1 MKKRTHRIL
10 SWLLTIA
17 MMLGLLPAMSLPAA
31 AVTIISEIVITGLDA
46 PVAGATPDETFT
58 IETAGVSLYDE
69 NWDWKLATGGYFTGN
84 FAANTQ
90 YAAYF
95 DVLAGGDYA
104 FTSDVTATVS
114 GYPATVEKKTDYDD
128 NPYWRVTCEFPATEG
143 EGINVSRDGA
153 SDSGDGWTW
162 DQANSKLTMTN
173 YAGGP
178 IYIGGATAGAVEIE
192 LVGTNSATVSRATG
206 EGYCAGV
213 EVVNASTVTVTGK
226 GTLKVDVTAADSAI
240 SKAYGIY
247 LKKDGVT
254 AFGGITFSGGKVT
267 AALHVSGSDT
277 AGYGIFSDG
286 SNGSVAVDEGAEL
299 WLSPGSSVATNTMC
313 GIYTSGSV
321 YMDGTATIQFSTGS
335 GNAESPWTSISVGG
349 RKTITIGANAAVTVT
364 MPSGCSTGM
373 ESALLEANGG
383 AAVGTWTNTSGI
395 YRYFENDSCLVTL
408 SSPFPESGETVY
420 EDYKYEA
427 ITPLTFEDSAAYD
440 IPAGTAGTGYTADT
454 AFTAGGGSGD
464 YVFTIDPAVD
474 GLSIDSGNHLAYTR
488 PATAQEATTATVKVT
503 DKGGYSKTITID
515 IGAVTEAAVSEGI
528 TITSY
533 TGNKSL
539 SNGWSYVK
547 DTNTLTLNGYQGGGI
562 SASGMSTLTL
572 VLEGTNV
579 INGDVGAFA
588 TGIDC
593 LCNLTIKGSGS
604 LTINSIQTEMSKHAR
619 AVSAYTITQDG
630 GNVTVNV
637 ESVYWHHALRAQT
650 GIYLNGGKLTVNATD
665 KNPSA
670 AGGSQLVYTDTGEI
684 LVEEDAELTVNVTNQ
699 SSACADIAVY
709 NAASAT
715 TDPTNNGD
723 ITIRGKVTIT
733 RTKDSHSTGGAV
745 NGIITAST
753 QKNTD
758 GVITISDGADVTIT
772 DTEYAIVSNAPEAES
787 QSDIVITGG
796 TVNIT
801 SGISGSVGLRSK
813 CNGISIT
820 GGTVNVSTDSVA
832 LDLDSGYNEN
842 GIIRIGGSAVVN
854 LTSGNS
860 YAVKTCDT
868 ASSAR
873 VHQMDFSDGGSF
885 TAKSNESS
893 YQSYPVQ
900 AYFQLG
906 TNTYLSEGIASRYN
920 DAGTGRM
927 FSSGTLKRVK
937 VSYKQANAH
946 PDCGAVKVN
955 GYLFDVSTLYYK
967 NGASST
973 YDGADGNWNAH
984 YDPTTGVLELK
995 NYAGGPIE
1003 IGGANPTVVVLK
1015 LTGANTI
1022 TANQP
1027 NIATGNYCA
1036 GVKIANADTVTVTG
1050 DGSLTVNVNA
1060 GEGIQLAYG
1069 IYLYSTS
1076 NAQSDLTIQSG
1087 TVDLNVDYTGST
1099 SSTTHAVGIYTGETG
1114 NKSGKVTVGADAA
1127 VHAAVTSGQSG
1138 SFAKGIWAKGD
1149 VALNGETSLRLTYP
1163 GTGAPSENWTS
1174 VTTNGSVTIGDGA
1187 SVRVDMPT
1195 GRSYGLSNAKLA
1207 AAEGNTVSSEGW
1219 NYDISGYG
1227 AVENGNFRMVAT
1239 DKGNG
1244 LYADFDYMSKS
1255 GATAVEGITVTAADT
1270 ALPAN
1275 GTTTVTA
1282 AVTPEDATY
1291 PGVLWSSGN
1300 PNVTVDTYGNVT
1312 AGLEVQ
1318 TNPGKAVLTATSKYD
1333 TSVTGSTAVTVGTLD
1348 SSKIYEV
1355 FAQVPAPVV
1364 GETPATAEEVDVG
1377 EGFSVHSVTWYYW
1390 NESDSAWNTFTGTFE
1405 EGKLYRVNVDIKEL
1419 SDTKDYADFTRMAA
1433 YINGK
1438 AVPISGGNSDT
1449 GVAYVYCTFGKAAA
1463 AGSGGAIPDANFVTI
1478 DGGKPFAAPNQLYF
1492 KNGGA
1497 ATTTDS
1503 SGYNARYDPST
1514 GVLELKNYVGG
1525 PIVIGG
1531 SVEAD
1536 ITIKLV
1542 GDNVITSS
1550 GQFGIVNHHGG
1561 DITITADSN
1570 ATLTINVTNDAME
1583 AIGIACDRT
1592 ESYPGCSRAI
1602 TIGGKAQV
1610 TVNATSTDAGDIR
1623 TAAGLR
1629 TPGTVTIQD
1638 NASFK
1643 AVCKS
1648 ATPSIGVQAGVGI
1661 LAYRG
1666 VTIDTTGTVEIDV
1679 SDCTSIGT
1687 FAIYGFAANA
1697 LTKVGSM
1704 TLKWKQDGVNGG
1716 MLYPAGSFDSA
1727 AATHAVNVD
1736 TPNRVATYRYGKPY
1750 TVTVNNGSC
1759 DAVGRQFLAGDTVT
1773 VTAGTIEGLEFTK
1786 WTSEQVASFS
1796 PSNTSST
1803 ATFTMPAQDVTVTAD
1818 FGAFAVPPVFTLT
1831 NEGRGNIAFT
1841 MVNAPSNRPK
1851 LVQAGS
1857 EEVYN
1862 NYYFDYDT
1870 NYSCSI
1876 DVMESNVPAGEY
1888 QIAVQYSDIWLYS
1901 DVFTVSYAGTPQATV
1916 SNQTVSGTRNQMLL
1930 NPVYVN
1936 ISLVFDT
1943 FQSVAVND
1951 DVGSWFTNLP
1961 AGLTAVIYNL
1971 GSDGKTVTVRIN
1983 GTPTQV
1989 KNEAMAITIPGEK
2002 LTSGAAL
2009 AVTPNDNAKFEIAES
2024 EYALTNFE
2032 LSAAVNGLEA
2042 LASYGSIT
2050 AAPEEAH
2057 SGKYDIVV
2065 LNVTPEAEL
2074 GTADVADPGEQLKL
2088 TVGVAAKA
2096 PYLLEDADLDSL
2108 TIQVGGHTAK
2118 PKTIY
2123 YGGGYAHE
2131 SVEKNGVWYWVFVV
2145 PDAFTVPAYTFSEID
2160 FALDS
2165 VEEGGHPDMT
2175 ADVTGSGTLPFSK
2188 MNTSIEWTDLGTN
2201 GSGNTAMTASSTFQ
2215 NGHYYECR
2223 VRFTTSD
2230 PTNYKFPEAGNMTIT
2245 ANGKTIP
2252 ETMSSPYESPLVSCF
2267 AYGIDY
2273 ETSSACYTVY
2283 LRFNIGNGSTVSGT
2297 VKSYGSAS
2305 EAVTVTLT
2313 KQGVTTPAF
2322 TDTLTGNSVD
2332 YSFETVP
2339 AGTYTLKVEK
2349 KGHAPWTEEITV
2361 DGSAVTKD
2369 VTVYLWGDVNR
2380 DGKVNGTDALWVRQ
2394 SSAGG
2399 RTLDA
2404 YQKVLADLNR
2414 DGKVNGTDALWIRQI
2429 SAGSRVLNY

>member
-31 AVTIISEIVITGLDA
+31 AVTTISEIVITGLDA

-69 NWDWKLATGGYFTGN
+69 NWGWKLATGGYFTGN

-349 RKTITIGANAAVTVT
+349 QKTITIGANAAVTVT

-515 IGAVTEAAVSEGI
+515 IGAVTEAAVSEDI

-787 QSDIVITGG
+787 QSDIKITGG

-801 SGISGSVGLRSK
+801 SGIFGSVGLRSK

-820 GGTVNVSTDSVA
+820 GGTVNVHTDSSA
-832 LDLDSGYNEN
+832 LDMDYADNKN

-854 LTSGNS
+854 LTSDNS

-873 VHQMDFSDGGSF
+873 VHRMDFSDGGSF
-885 TAKSNESS
+885 TAKSNEPS

-906 TNTYLSEGIASRYN
+906 TNTYLSEGIASGYN
-920 DAGTGRM
+920 EAGTGRK
-927 FSSGTLKRVK
+927 FSSGTLNRVK

-946 PDCGAVKVN
+946 PDLGAVKIN
-955 GYLFDVSTLYYK
+955 GCYFHVSTLYYK
-967 NGASST
+967 NDASGT
-973 YDGADGNWNAH
+973 YDGADEDWNAH
-984 YDPTTGVLELK
+984 YNPNTGVLELK

-1003 IGGANPTVVVLK
+1003 IGGANPTVVELK

-1027 NIATGNYCA
+1027 NITGGNYCA

-1050 DGSLTVNVNA
+1050 TGSLTVNVNA
-1060 GEGIQLAYG
+1060 GGDIWFAHG
-1069 IYLYSTS
+1069 IYLDSTS
-1076 NAQSDLTIQSG
+1076 NALSDLTIQSG
-1087 TVDLNVDYTGST
+1087 TVDLNIQYT
-1099 SSTTHAVGIYTGETG
+1099 SSSTAPYAVGIYTGETG

-1149 VALNGETSLRLTYP
+1149 VALNGETSLRLTCS
-1163 GTGAPSENWTS
+1163 GTGSPNNNWTS
-1174 VTTNGSVTIGDGA
+1174 VTTNGSVTIGVGA
-1187 SVRVDMPT
+1187 SVSVDMPN
-1195 GRSYGLSNAKLA
+1195 GRGYGLSNALLA
-1207 AAEGNTVSSEGW
+1207 ADGGTTVSSEGW
-1219 NYDISGYG
+1219 NYDSSGYG
-1227 AVENGNFRMVAT
+1227 AVENGNFRMVVT
-1239 DKGNG
+1239 DRSGS

-1270 ALPAN
+1270 ALSAN

-1282 AVTPEDATY
+1282 AVTPKDATY
-1291 PGVLWSSGN
+1291 PGVLWSSSH
-1300 PNVTVDTYGNVT
+1300 PNVTVDTYGKVT

-1333 TSVTGSTAVTVGTLD
+1333 TSVTGSTAITVGTLD

-1364 GETPATAEEVDVG
+1364 DVTPATAEEVTVDA
-1377 EGFSVHSVTWYYW
+1377 GFSVHNVTWYYW
-1390 NESDSAWNTFTGTFE
+1390 NESDSAWNTFTGAFE
-1405 EGKLYRVNVDIKEL
+1405 AGKLYRVNVDIREL

-1438 AVPISGGNSDT
+1438 AVPISGGNSST

-1463 AGSGGAIPDANFVTI
+1463 ASSGGGIPDANFVTV
-1478 DGGKPFAAPNQLYF
+1478 DGGKPFADLGKLCF
-1492 KNGGA
+1492 KNGEADTG
-1497 ATTTDS
+1497 TS
-1503 SGYNARYDPST
+1503 SSDYNAKYDPST
-1514 GVLELKNYVGG
+1514 GVLELRNYNGG
-1525 PIVIGG
+1525 PIEIGG
-1531 SVEAD
+1531 NVEAD

-1542 GDNVITSS
+1542 GANVITSS

-1561 DITITADSN
+1561 DITITADSD
-1570 ATLTINVTNDAME
+1570 ATLTINVTNTAQE

-1602 TIGGKAQV
+1602 TIGGKARV
-1610 TVNATSTDAGDIR
+1610 TVNATSTDTRDIM

-1629 TPGTVTIQD
+1629 TPGTVTIRD
-1638 NASFK
+1638 GASFQ

-1661 LAYRG
+1661 LAYKG

-1679 SDCTSIGT
+1679 SQCTSIGT
-1687 FAIYGFAANA
+1687 FAIYGSAANA

-1704 TLKWKQDGVNGG
+1704 TLKWKQSGVDGG

-1736 TPNRVATYRYGKPY
+1736 TANRVATYRFGTPY

-1759 DAVGRQFLAGDTVT
+1759 DAVGRRYLEGDTVT

-1831 NEGRGNIAFT
+1831 GEGTGNIAFT
-1841 MVNAPSNRPK
+1841 MVKAPSNSPK

-1857 EEVYN
+1857 EEVYKN
-1862 NYYFDYDT
+1862 FYFSYDI
-1870 NYSCSI
+1870 NYSCSLNFE
-1876 DVMESNVPAGEY
+1876 ESDIPGGEY
-1888 QIAVQYSDIWLYS
+1888 QIAVPYDGTWLYS

-1916 SNQTVSGTRNQMLL
+1916 KNTTVSGTRGEALM
-1930 NPVYVN
+1930 NPVEVV
-1936 ISLVFDT
+1936 ISLKFDT
-1943 FQSVAVND
+1943 FQNVAVND

-1961 AGLTAVIYNL
+1961 AGLAA
-1971 GSDGKTVTVRIN
+1971 GIN
-1983 GTPTQV
+1983 YVSWDMKFVSITISGTPTKV
-1989 KNEAMAITIPGEK
+1989 KDEAMAITIPAGK
-2002 LTSGAAL
+2002 LTISETDL
-2009 AVTPNDNAKFEIAES
+2009 TVTANPEAKFEIAES
-2024 EYALTNFE
+2024 PNVLTKFE
-2032 LSAAVNGLEA
+2032 LSAALNGLKA
-2042 LASYGSIT
+2042 LASCGSIT

-2057 SGKYDIVV
+2057 SDKYDIIV
-2065 LNVTPEAEL
+2065 LSVTPEAEL

-2088 TVGVAAKA
+2088 TVGVAAKE

-2108 TIQVGGHTAK
+2108 IIRVGGHKAE
-2118 PKTIY
+2118 PKTIHY
-2123 YGGGYAHE
+2123 EDGYAHE
-2131 SVEKNGVWYWVFVV
+2131 SVKKNGVWYWKFVV
-2145 PDAFTVPAYTFSEID
+2145 PEAFTVPAYTFSNITFTID
-2160 FALDS
+2160 PA
-2165 VEEGGHPDMT
+2165 E
-2175 ADVTGSGTLPFSK
+2175 TGTSPSSTVAVQNGTEAPGSK
-2188 MNTSIEWTDLGTN
+2188 LNTSVEWTDLGT
-2201 GSGNTAMTASSTFQ
+2201 SGTDSTAMSASNTFQ

-2223 VRFTTSD
+2223 VKFTSTD
-2230 PTNYKFPEAGNMTIT
+2230 TTNYKFPGANVGMTIT

-2252 ETMSSPYESPLVSCF
+2252 ETMSNPYESPLVSCF
-2267 AYGIDY
+2267 AYGIDG
-2273 ETSSACYTVY
+2273 ETGSACYTVY

-2297 VKSYGSAS
+2297 VTSYGDSANT
-2305 EAVTVTLT
+2305 VTVKLM
-2313 KQGVTTPAF
+2313 QGATIV
-2322 TDTLTGNSVD
+2322 DTWSGTGNSVD
-2332 YSFETVP
+2332 YSFATVP
-2339 AGTYTLKVEK
+2339 AGDYTLEVSKTGHATYTED
-2349 KGHAPWTEEITV
+2349 ISV
-2361 DGSAVTKD
+2361 DSVAVTCNLTIYLLGDVDLSGNVDVNDVNIMRQYLVGNLESLSDRQLAIFD
-2369 VTVYLWGDVNR
+2369 VTQDDATDIADPNQILQYLVGNR
-2380 DGKVNGTDALWVRQ
+2380 A
-2394 SSAGG
+2394 SI
-2399 RTLDA
+2399 
-2404 YQKVLADLNR
+2404 Y
-2414 DGKVNGTDALWIRQI
+2414 
-2429 SAGSRVLNY
+2429 

>member
-1 MKKRTHRIL
+1 MKKRTHKIL

-17 MMLGLLPAMSLPAA
+17 MVLGLLPAMSLPAA
-31 AVTIISEIVITGLDA
+31 AAE
-46 PVAGATPDETFT
+46 ETFVT
-58 IETAGVSLYDE
+58 HVDLQMEAPKDGMTA
-69 NWDWKLATGGYFTGN
+69 A
-84 FAANTQ
+84 Q
-90 YAAYF
+90 YAATVGIDNQHPRSYGVLQVSEVNCYRIDDYSFLQVGKDLSSFVEGGVYQCLVKVTLSDTGYSFAHF
-95 DVLAGGDYA
+95 DSDMTVLVNGQTLDNY
-104 FTSDVTATVS
+104 
-114 GYPATVEKKTDYDD
+114 DYDRENGYAADYD
-128 NPYWRVTCEFPATEG
+128 NREDY
-143 EGINVSRDGA
+143 
-153 SDSGDGWTW
+153 
-162 DQANSKLTMTN
+162 L
-173 YAGGP
+173 
-178 IYIGGATAGAVEIE
+178 IYSVYFTA
-192 LVGTNSATVSRATG
+192 
-206 EGYCAGV
+206 
-213 EVVNASTVTVTGK
+213 
-226 GTLKVDVTAADSAI
+226 TAAD
-240 SKAYGIY
+240 
-247 LKKDGVT
+247 
-254 AFGGITFSGGKVT
+254 
-267 AALHVSGSDT
+267 
-277 AGYGIFSDG
+277 
-286 SNGSVAVDEGAEL
+286 
-299 WLSPGSSVATNTMC
+299 P
-313 GIYTSGSV
+313 
-321 YMDGTATIQFSTGS
+321 
-335 GNAESPWTSISVGG
+335 VG
-349 RKTITIGANAAVTVT
+349 
-364 MPSGCSTGM
+364 
-373 ESALLEANGG
+373 
-383 AAVGTWTNTSGI
+383 
-395 YRYFENDSCLVTL
+395 
-408 SSPFPESGETVY
+408 
-420 EDYKYEA
+420 
-427 ITPLTFEDSAAYD
+427 
-440 IPAGTAGTGYTADT
+440 
-454 AFTAGGGSGD
+454 
-464 YVFTIDPAVD
+464 
-474 GLSIDSGNHLAYTR
+474 
-488 PATAQEATTATVKVT
+488 
-503 DKGGYSKTITID
+503 
-515 IGAVTEAAVSEGI
+515 EGI

-533 TGNKSL
+533 TGDKSL

-547 DTNTLTLNGYQGGGI
+547 SSNTLTLNGYQGGGI
-562 SASGMSTLTL
+562 AVSGIPALNLVLTNNTYNAITVNGTIDVYGIGSGTSTNVPLNISGGGTL
-572 VLEGTNV
+572 VM
-579 INGDVGAFA
+579 
-588 TGIDC
+588 
-593 LCNLTIKGSGS
+593 NLTNTTASRPIYGIRGNK
-604 LTINSIQTEMSKHAR
+604 
-619 AVSAYTITQDG
+619 ITQ
-630 GNVTVNV
+630 T
-637 ESVYWHHALRAQT
+637 
-650 GIYLNGGKLTVNATD
+650 GGKVFINAD
-665 KNPSA
+665 SA
-670 AGGSQLVYTDTGEI
+670 AGAVYGVYGQSGVSITGGTLTVDATVQSATECYGIYAVTDEIRVGSG
-684 LVEEDAELTVNVTNQ
+684 AEVNVTIRNVGGGNYVWG
-699 SSACADIAVY
+699 IY
-709 NAASAT
+709 NEARDVAGSLA
-715 TDPTNNGD
+715 NNGS
-723 ITIRGKVTIT
+723 ITLNGKVSVT
-733 RTKDSHSTGGAV
+733 RAANSAGAV
-745 NGIITAST
+745 HGIMNA
-753 QKNTD
+753 NTTYNTS
-758 GVITISDGADVTIT
+758 GVISVGSGANVTLT
-772 DTEYAIVSNAPEAES
+772 DTNYGIASYTRYQAGLAGVS
-787 QSDIVITGG
+787 ITGG

-801 SGISGSVGLRSK
+801 STYSDSYGIYSGY
-813 CNGISIT
+813 NGVSIT
-820 GGTVNVSTDSVA
+820 GGTVTVNTDAVA
-832 LDLDSGYNEN
+832 LNLGSGNNEN

-854 LTSGNS
+854 LTSDNS
-860 YAVKTCDT
+860 YAVYTRDN
-868 ASSAR
+868 ASSTR
-873 VHQMDFSDGGSF
+873 VHTLDFTSSTGSF
-885 TAKSNESS
+885 TAKSNQSS
-893 YQSYPVQ
+893 YQSIPVR

-906 TNTYLSEGIASRYN
+906 TNTYLSEGIASGYN
-920 DAGTGRM
+920 EAGTGRM
-927 FSSGTLKRVK
+927 FSSGTLNRVK

-955 GYLFDVSTLYYK
+955 GCYFGVSTLYYK

-973 YDGADGNWNAH
+973 YDGADGVWNAH

-1003 IGGANPTVVVLK
+1003 IGGANPTVVELK

-1060 GEGIQLAYG
+1060 GGDIWFAHG
-1069 IYLYSTS
+1069 IYLNSTS
-1076 NAQSDLTIQSG
+1076 NALSDLTIQSG
-1087 TVDLNVDYTGST
+1087 TVDLNIQYTGSYT
-1099 SSTTHAVGIYTGETG
+1099 APYAVGIYTGESA
-1114 NKSGKVTVGADAA
+1114 NRSGKVTVGADAA
-1127 VHAAVTSGQSG
+1127 VHAAVTSGQYG
-1138 SFAKGIWAKGD
+1138 SSAKGIWAKGD
-1149 VALNGETSLRLTYP
+1149 VALNGETSLHLTCSGAGTP
-1163 GTGAPSENWTS
+1163 GNYWTS
-1174 VTTNGSVTIGDGA
+1174 VTTNGSITIGDGA

-1195 GRSYGLSNAKLA
+1195 GRSYGLSSALLA
-1207 AAEGNTVSSEGW
+1207 AADGNTVEGVRWIHNDAYKTSE
-1219 NYDISGYG
+1219 N
-1227 AVENGNFRMVAT
+1227 ETFRMVAT
-1239 DKGNG
+1239 DRGNG

-1255 GATAVEGITVTAADT
+1255 GATAVEGITVTAAET
-1270 ALPAN
+1270 ALSAN

-1300 PNVTVDTYGNVT
+1300 PDVTVDTYGKVT

-1318 TNPGKAVLTATSKYD
+1318 PNPGKAVLTATSKYD
-1333 TSVTGSTAVTVGTLD
+1333 TSVTGSTAITVGTPD

-1364 GETPATAEEVDVG
+1364 DEIPATAEEVDVG
-1377 EGFSVHSVTWYYW
+1377 EGFSVRDVIWRCRADETSEWG
-1390 NESDSAWNTFTGTFE
+1390 SLSGDTFK
-1405 EGKLYRVNVDIKEL
+1405 EGMLYQVEVDIQEL
-1419 SDTKDYADFTRMAA
+1419 SDTKDYADANRMAA

-1438 AVPISGGNSDT
+1438 AVPVTSIYGSTDYKIAS
-1449 GVAYVYCTFGKAAA
+1449 VYCTFGKAAA
-1463 AGSGGAIPDANFVTI
+1463 DSSGGVKPDANFVTI
-1478 DGGKPFAAPNQLYF
+1478 DGGKPFAAPNQLCF

-1503 SGYNARYDPST
+1503 SSYNAKYDPST
-1514 GVLELKNYVGG
+1514 GVLELRNYNGG
-1525 PIVIGG
+1525 PIEIGG

-1570 ATLTINVTNDAME
+1570 ATLTINVTNAAQE

-1687 FAIYGFAANA
+1687 FAIYGSAANA

-1736 TPNRVATYRYGKPY
+1736 TPNRVATYRYGTPY

-1759 DAVGRQFLAGDTVT
+1759 DAVGRQYLAGDTVT
-1773 VTAGTIEGLEFTK
+1773 VKARTIEGLAFTK
-1786 WTSEQVASFS
+1786 WTSKDVTIANATS
-1796 PSNTSST
+1796 PT

-2273 ETSSACYTVY
+2273 ETNSACYTVY

-2297 VKSYGSAS
+2297 VTSYGSAS
-2305 EAVTVTLT
+2305 EAVTVTLLQGTSEVAT
-2313 KQGVTTPAF
+2313 K
-2322 TDTLTGNSVD
+2322 TLTGASGTVP
-2332 YSFETVP
+2332 YSQSYAFLTVP
-2339 AGTYTLKVEK
+2339 AGEYTLKVEK
-2349 KGHAPWTEEITV
+2349 TGHAPFSKVISVGGNHVTEN
-2361 DGSAVTKD
+2361 VTI
-2369 VTVYLWGDVNR
+2369 YLIGDVNR
-2380 DGKVNGTDALWVRQ
+2380 DGKIDADDVTALLRHVSGIEMLSSSAVALGDVNGDSNIDADDVTKLLRYV
-2394 SSAGG
+2394 SGIIPN
-2399 RTLDA
+2399 
-2404 YQKVLADLNR
+2404 LN
-2414 DGKVNGTDALWIRQI
+2414 
-2429 SAGSRVLNY
+2429 

>member
-1 MKKRTHRIL
+1 MKKRTHKIL
-10 SWLLTIA
+10 SWVLTIA
-17 MMLGLLPAMSLPAA
+17 MVLGMLPAMSLPAEA
-31 AVTIISEIVITGLDA
+31 ADPISEINITVTE
-46 PVAGATPDETFT
+46 PVAGEAPDENCT
-58 IETAGVSLYDE
+58 ITDGVYVDRV
-69 NWDWKLATGGYFTGN
+69 DWMNASRGGYAGST
-84 FAANTQ
+84 FAANTKYQ
-90 YAAYF
+90 VVF
-95 DVLAGGDYA
+95 TLLGT
-104 FTSDVTATVS
+104 FTSDVSATVN
-114 GYPATVEKKTDYDD
+114 GNPADEIYSEYDD
-128 NPYWRVTCEFPATEG
+128 IEGGVYWYVTYTFDATEG
-143 EGINVSRDGA
+143 EGINVSRSSIIETA
-153 SDSGDGWTW
+153 SGDGWTW
-162 DQANSKLTMTN
+162 NTSSGKLTLDG

-178 IYIGGATAGAVEIE
+178 IYIGGFTAGDVEIE
-192 LVGTNSATVSRATG
+192 LLNTNSATVSQATG
-206 EGYCAGV
+206 DSYCAGI
-213 EVVNASTVTVTGK
+213 EVMNANTVTFTGS
-226 GTLKVDVTAADSAI
+226 GTLSVNVTTEDSNI
-240 SKAYGIY
+240 VSAYGIY
-247 LKKDGVT
+247 LNNSYGTGDVMFRNGTTVRVTSTKQTTGV
-254 AFGGITFSGGKVT
+254 GMTF
-267 AALHVSGSDT
+267 
-277 AGYGIFSDG
+277 
-286 SNGSVAVDEGAEL
+286 
-299 WLSPGSSVATNTMC
+299 
-313 GIYTSGSV
+313 GIYTDGSSGDVTVEEGATLRVYPTSNDSRRQTTGIYSVCSGDVTMNGTVQINQIYSGSN
-321 YMDGTATIQFSTGS
+321 TPSTS
-335 GNAESPWTSISVGG
+335 WSSVFAN
-349 RKTITIGANAAVTVT
+349 TITIGANADVDVM
-364 MPSGCSTGM
+364 MPFARTHGLDY
-373 ESALLEANGG
+373 ALLAANGNT
-383 AAVGTWTNTSGI
+383 AVKDCSWTKVTTTGKS
-395 YRYFENDSCLVTL
+395 FQNDSCLLIL
-408 SSPFPESGETVY
+408 SAEEGADIY
-420 EDYKYEA
+420 YRLQYKKVD
-427 ITPLTFEDSAAYD
+427 PMTFTHLDAYD
-440 IPAGTAGTGYTADT
+440 VPEGTAGTAWTAET
-454 AFTAGGGSGD
+454 ALSASVGGGSGK
-464 YVFTIDPAVD
+464 FTYEIVSGPED
-474 GLSIDSGNHLAYTR
+474 LSINSANKLVYAR
-488 PATAQEATTATVKVT
+488 PAAAQAATTATVRAT
-503 DKGGYSKTITID
+503 DAEGGLTRDIEIA

-528 TITSY
+528 TITGS
-533 TGNKSL
+533 TPTQNHAT
-539 SNGWSYVK
+539 WSYVK
-547 DTNTLTLNGYQGGGI
+547 DTNTKTNTLTLNGYQGGGI

-579 INGDVGAFA
+579 INGDVGGFA

-604 LTINSIQTEMSKHAR
+604 LTINSIQTETSKHAR
-619 AVSAYTITQDG
+619 AVSAYTITQNG

-637 ESVYWHHALRAQT
+637 ESVYYHHALRAQT

-670 AGGSQLVYTDTGEI
+670 NGGSQLVYTYTREI
-684 LVEEDAELTVNVTNQ
+684 LVGEDAELTVNMTNN
-699 SSACADIAVY
+699 SRDCSDIAVY

-753 QKNTD
+753 EKNTD

-820 GGTVNVSTDSVA
+820 GGTVNVSTDSVT

-854 LTSGNS
+854 LTSDNS

-873 VHQMDFSDGGSF
+873 VHQMDFSDSGSF

-906 TNTYLSEGIASRYN
+906 TNTHLSEGIESRYN

-955 GYLFDVSTLYYK
+955 GCYFDVSTLYYK
-967 NGASST
+967 NGASDT
-973 YDGADGNWNAH
+973 YGGADGDWNAH

-1003 IGGANPTVVVLK
+1003 IGGANPTVVELK

-1114 NKSGKVTVGADAA
+1114 NKSGKVTVGAGAA

-1163 GTGAPSENWTS
+1163 GTGAPNSGWTS
-1174 VTTNGSVTIGDGA
+1174 VTTNGSITIGDGA
-1187 SVRVDMPT
+1187 SVSVDMPT
-1195 GRSYGLSNAKLA
+1195 GRSYGLSSALLA
-1207 AAEGNTVSSEGW
+1207 AAENKKVDEVRWLINSSV
-1219 NYDISGYG
+1219 YKTS
-1227 AVENGNFRMVAT
+1227 ENENFRMVAT
-1239 DKGNG
+1239 DGSG
-1244 LYADFDYMSKS
+1244 SLYADFDYMSKS

-1270 ALPAN
+1270 ALSAN

-1364 GETPATAEEVDVG
+1364 GETPATDAEVTVDA
-1377 EGFSVHSVTWYYW
+1377 GFSVQNVIWRCRAD
-1390 NESDSAWNTFTGTFE
+1390 EKSDWGSLSGDTFK
-1405 EGKLYRVNVDIKEL
+1405 EGMLYQVEVDIQER
-1419 SDTKDYADFTRMAA
+1419 SDTKDYPKDSRGNYAAGLMAA

-1438 AVPISGGNSDT
+1438 AVPVTSIYGSTDYKIAS
-1449 GVAYVYCTFGKAAA
+1449 VYCTFGKAAA
-1463 AGSGGAIPDANFVTI
+1463 DSSGGVKPDANFVTI
-1478 DGGKPFAAPNQLYF
+1478 DGGKPFAAPNQLCF

-1503 SGYNARYDPST
+1503 SSYNAKYDPST
-1514 GVLELKNYVGG
+1514 GVLELRNYNGG
-1525 PIVIGG
+1525 PIEIGG

-1542 GDNVITSS
+1542 GANVIASS

-1561 DITITADSN
+1561 DITITADSD
-1570 ATLTINVTNDAME
+1570 ATLTINVTSDAME

-1592 ESYPGCSRAI
+1592 ESYSGCSRAI
-1602 TIGGKAQV
+1602 TIGGKARV
-1610 TVNATSTDAGDIR
+1610 TVNATSTDTRDR
-1623 TAAGLR
+1623 KTAAGLR
-1629 TPGTVTIQD
+1629 TPGTVTIRD
-1638 NASFK
+1638 GASFQ

-1679 SDCTSIGT
+1679 SDSTSIGT
-1687 FAIYGFAANA
+1687 FAIYGSAANA

-1704 TLKWKQDGVNGG
+1704 TLKWKQSGVDGG

-1736 TPNRVATYRYGKPY
+1736 TPNRVATYRSGTPY

-1759 DAVGRQFLAGDTVT
+1759 DAVGRQYLEGDTVT
-1773 VTAGTIEGLEFTK
+1773 VKARTIEGLEFTK
-1786 WTSEQVASFS
+1786 WTSKDVTIADATS
-1796 PSNTSST
+1796 PT

-1818 FGAFAVPPVFTLT
+1818 FGAFTVQPVFTLT
-1831 NEGRGNIAFT
+1831 GEGTGTISFT
-1841 MVNAPSNRPK
+1841 LAKLPSDAPK
-1851 LVQAGS
+1851 LVEKDS
-1857 EEVYN
+1857 
-1862 NYYFDYDT
+1862 DT
-1870 NYSCSI
+1870 VVGNQHFYGDELSRSLTVK
-1876 DVMESNVPAGEY
+1876 DGTGPYHVRAGEY
-1888 QIAVQYSDIWLYS
+1888 RIAVSYNGTWLYS
-1901 DVFTVSYAGTPQATV
+1901 DVFAVSYAGTPQATV
-1916 SNQTVSGTRNQMLL
+1916 SNQTVSGTRNETL
-1930 NPVYVN
+1930 NSVEVN
-1936 ISLVFDT
+1936 ISLTFDT
-1943 FQSVAVND
+1943 FQSVVEGDN
-1951 DVGSWFTNLP
+1951 VGSWFTNLP
-1961 AGLTAVIYNL
+1961 AGLTAVINFVS
-1971 GSDGKTVTVRIN
+1971 SDMKFVSITIS
-1983 GTPTQV
+1983 GTPTKA
-1989 KNEAMAITIPGEK
+1989 KNEAMAITIPGGK
-2002 LTSGAAL
+2002 LASGADL
-2009 AVTPNDNAKFEIAES
+2009 TVTANPNAKFEITES
-2024 EYALTNFE
+2024 PYVLTAMSATVTGPMPFVNCYNGNGLTVTSGE
-2032 LSAAVNGLEA
+2032 SAKYSAALDVDYFERVGGLPI
-2042 LASYGSIT
+2042 ASDQIPKPGET
-2050 AAPEEAH
+2050 FKVQVKFVPQ
-2057 SGKYDIVV
+2057 GKYFID
-2065 LNVTPEAEL
+2065 EE
-2074 GTADVADPGEQLKL
+2074 TADSMSVTINGKAADCG
-2088 TVGVAAKA
+2088 GVVSSGGILQ
-2096 PYLLEDADLDSL
+2096 YVSYYVLE
-2108 TIQVGGHTAK
+2108 
-2118 PKTIY
+2118 
-2123 YGGGYAHE
+2123 
-2131 SVEKNGVWYWVFVV
+2131 
-2145 PDAFTVPAYTFSEID
+2145 TVPAYTFDHIAFDID
-2160 FALDS
+2160 PAAA
-2165 VEEGGHPDMT
+2165 GNTPDMT
-2175 ADVTGSGTLPFSK
+2175 ATVTDGDPGSKLASAVA
-2188 MNTSIEWTDLGTN
+2188 WTDLGTT
-2201 GSGNTAMTASSTFQ
+2201 GTGTTDMTASSKFQ
-2215 NGHYYECR
+2215 GGHYYECR
-2223 VRFTTSD
+2223 VTFTLSET
-2230 PTNYKFPEAGNMTIT
+2230 TNYHFPGVGGMTIT
-2245 ANGKTIP
+2245 ANGTEIP
-2252 ETMSSPYESPLVSCF
+2252 ETADPNATQTSCF
-2267 AYGIDY
+2267 KRVSEGTTVKYI
-2273 ETSSACYTVY
+2273 VY
-2283 LRFNIGNGSTVSGT
+2283 LRSELPEEGKLGLSSITREGGTIKYTILHNDTVPSTTVYVFAAQYKDGQLVDVKQSAKITVNGSDENG
-2297 VKSYGSAS
+2297 
-2305 EAVTVTLT
+2305 E
-2313 KQGVTTPAF
+2313 F
-2322 TDTLTGNSVD
+2322 TGFTHAEGCTYKLFLLENGK
-2332 YSFETVP
+2332 YVP
-2339 AGTYTLKVEK
+2339 LCNA
-2349 KGHAPWTEEITV
+2349 
-2361 DGSAVTKD
+2361 
-2369 VTVYLWGDVNR
+2369 
-2380 DGKVNGTDALWVRQ
+2380 
-2394 SSAGG
+2394 
-2399 RTLDA
+2399 
-2404 YQKVLADLNR
+2404 AD
-2414 DGKVNGTDALWIRQI
+2414 IP
-2429 SAGSRVLNY
+2429 

>member
-1 MKKRTHRIL
+1 MKKRTHKIL

-17 MMLGLLPAMSLPAA
+17 MVLGLLPAMSMTASAEETYVTHVDLQMEAPKDGMTAA
-31 AVTIISEIVITGLDA
+31 
-46 PVAGATPDETFT
+46 
-58 IETAGVSLYDE
+58 
-69 NWDWKLATGGYFTGN
+69 
-84 FAANTQ
+84 Q
-90 YAAYF
+90 YAATVGIDNKHELSYN
-95 DVLAGGDYA
+95 VLE
-104 FTSDVTATVS
+104 VS
-114 GYPATVEKKTDYDD
+114 EVNCYRIDD
-128 NPYWRVTCEFPATEG
+128 NSF
-143 EGINVSRDGA
+143 
-153 SDSGDGWTW
+153 
-162 DQANSKLTMTN
+162 DQ
-173 YAGGP
+173 
-178 IYIGGATAGAVEIE
+178 
-192 LVGTNSATVSRATG
+192 VGTVVSCFVEGGVYQCFVKVILSDDGYSFAHDDSEMTVL
-206 EGYCAGV
+206 
-213 EVVNASTVTVTGK
+213 VNGQ
-226 GTLKVDVTAADSAI
+226 TLDNYDWENGNDAYFVNQTYELYYYVYFTATAAD
-240 SKAYGIY
+240 
-247 LKKDGVT
+247 
-254 AFGGITFSGGKVT
+254 
-267 AALHVSGSDT
+267 
-277 AGYGIFSDG
+277 
-286 SNGSVAVDEGAEL
+286 
-299 WLSPGSSVATNTMC
+299 P
-313 GIYTSGSV
+313 
-321 YMDGTATIQFSTGS
+321 
-335 GNAESPWTSISVGG
+335 VG
-349 RKTITIGANAAVTVT
+349 
-364 MPSGCSTGM
+364 
-373 ESALLEANGG
+373 
-383 AAVGTWTNTSGI
+383 
-395 YRYFENDSCLVTL
+395 
-408 SSPFPESGETVY
+408 
-420 EDYKYEA
+420 
-427 ITPLTFEDSAAYD
+427 
-440 IPAGTAGTGYTADT
+440 
-454 AFTAGGGSGD
+454 
-464 YVFTIDPAVD
+464 
-474 GLSIDSGNHLAYTR
+474 
-488 PATAQEATTATVKVT
+488 
-503 DKGGYSKTITID
+503 
-515 IGAVTEAAVSEGI
+515 EGI

-533 TGNKSL
+533 TGDKSL

-547 DTNTLTLNGYQGGGI
+547 SSNTLTLNGYQGGGI
-562 SASGMSTLTL
+562 NVSGIPALNLVLTNNTYNAITVNGTIDVYGIGSGTSTNVPLNISGGGTL
-572 VLEGTNV
+572 VM
-579 INGDVGAFA
+579 
-588 TGIDC
+588 
-593 LCNLTIKGSGS
+593 NLTNTAASRPIYGIRGNK
-604 LTINSIQTEMSKHAR
+604 
-619 AVSAYTITQDG
+619 ITQ
-630 GNVTVNV
+630 T
-637 ESVYWHHALRAQT
+637 
-650 GIYLNGGKLTVNATD
+650 GGKVFINA
-665 KNPSA
+665 NSA
-670 AGGSQLVYTDTGEI
+670 AGAVYGVYGQSGVSITGGTLTVDATVQSATECYGIYAVADEIRVGSG
-684 LVEEDAELTVNVTNQ
+684 AEVNVTIHNVGGGNYVWG
-699 SSACADIAVY
+699 IY
-709 NAASAT
+709 NEARDVAGSLA
-715 TDPTNNGD
+715 NNGS
-723 ITIRGKVTIT
+723 ITLNGKVSVT
-733 RTKDSHSTGGAV
+733 RAADSAGAV
-745 NGIITAST
+745 HGIMNA
-753 QKNTD
+753 NTTYNTS
-758 GVITISDGADVTIT
+758 GVISVGSGANVTLT
-772 DTEYAIVSNAPEAES
+772 DTYYGIASYTRYQAGLAGVS
-787 QSDIVITGG
+787 ITGG

-801 SGISGSVGLRSK
+801 STYSDSYGIYSGY
-813 CNGISIT
+813 NGVSIT
-820 GGTVNVSTDSVA
+820 GGTVTVNTDAVA
-832 LDLDSGYNEN
+832 LNLDSGNNEN

-854 LTSGNS
+854 LTSDNS
-860 YAVKTCDT
+860 YAVYTCDN
-868 ASSAR
+868 ASSTR
-873 VHQMDFSDGGSF
+873 VHTLDFTSSTGSF
-885 TAKSNESS
+885 TAQSNQSS
-893 YQSYPVQ
+893 YQSIPVR

-906 TNTYLSEGIASRYN
+906 TNTYLSEGIASGYN
-920 DAGTGRM
+920 EAGTGRM
-927 FSSGTLKRVK
+927 FSSGTLNRVK

-955 GYLFDVSTLYYK
+955 GCYFGVSTLYYK
-967 NGASST
+967 NNAT
-973 YDGADGNWNAH
+973 NVYNGADGKWNAH

-1003 IGGANPTVVVLK
+1003 IGGANPTVVELK

-1022 TANQP
+1022 TASQP
-1027 NIATGNYCA
+1027 NIDTGNYCA

-1060 GEGIQLAYG
+1060 GGDIWFAHG
-1069 IYLYSTS
+1069 IYLNSTS
-1076 NAQSDLTIQSG
+1076 NALSDLTIQSG
-1087 TVDLNVDYTGST
+1087 TVDLNIQYTGSYT
-1099 SSTTHAVGIYTGETG
+1099 APYAVGIYTGESG
-1114 NKSGKVTVGADAA
+1114 NQSGKVTVGADAA
-1127 VHAAVTSGQSG
+1127 VHAAVTSGQYG
-1138 SFAKGIWAKGD
+1138 SSAKGIWAKGD
-1149 VALNGETSLRLTYP
+1149 VALNGETSLRLTCS
-1163 GTGAPSENWTS
+1163 GTGSPNNNWTS
-1174 VTTNGSVTIGDGA
+1174 VTTNGSVTIGVGA
-1187 SVRVDMPT
+1187 SVSVDMPN
-1195 GRSYGLSNAKLA
+1195 GRGYGLSNALLA
-1207 AAEGNTVSSEGW
+1207 ADGGTTVSSEGW
-1219 NYDISGYG
+1219 NYDSSGYG
-1227 AVENGNFRMVAT
+1227 AVENGNFRMVVT
-1239 DKGNG
+1239 DRSGS

-1270 ALPAN
+1270 ALSAN

-1300 PNVTVDTYGNVT
+1300 PDVTVDTYGNVT

-1333 TSVTGSTAVTVGTLD
+1333 TWVTGSTAITVGTLD

-1390 NESDSAWNTFTGTFE
+1390 NESDSAWNTFTGAFE
-1405 EGKLYRVNVDIKEL
+1405 AGKLYRVNVDIREL

-1438 AVPISGGNSDT
+1438 AVPISGGNSVT

-1463 AGSGGAIPDANFVTI
+1463 ASSGGVKPDANFVTI
-1478 DGGKPFAAPNQLYF
+1478 DGGKAFADPGKLYF
-1492 KNGGA
+1492 KNGGE

-1503 SGYNARYDPST
+1503 SGYNAKYDPST
-1514 GVLELKNYVGG
+1514 GVLELNGYRGG
-1525 PIVIGG
+1525 PIAIGG
-1531 SVEAD
+1531 AVEAD
-1536 ITIKLV
+1536 ITIRLV

-1561 DITITADSN
+1561 DITITTITADSD
-1570 ATLTINVTNDAME
+1570 ATLTINVTNAAQE

-1687 FAIYGFAANA
+1687 FAIYGSAANA
-1697 LTKVGSM
+1697 LTQVSRM
-1704 TLKWKQDGVNGG
+1704 TLKWKQSGIEGG
-1716 MLYPAGSFDSA
+1716 MLYPADSFDSA
-1727 AATHAVNVD
+1727 AETHAVNVD
-1736 TPNRVATYRYGKPY
+1736 STNCVATYRYGTPY

-1759 DAVGRQFLAGDTVT
+1759 DAVGRQYLAGDTVT

-1786 WTSEQVASFS
+1786 WTSKDVTIANAASL
-1796 PSNTSST
+1796 T

-1818 FGAFAVPPVFTLT
+1818 FGAFAVQPVFTLT
-1831 NEGRGNIAFT
+1831 GEGTGTISFT
-1841 MVNAPSNRPK
+1841 LAKLPSDAPK
-1851 LVQAGS
+1851 LVEKDS
-1857 EEVYN
+1857 
-1862 NYYFDYDT
+1862 DT
-1870 NYSCSI
+1870 VVGNQHFYGDELSRSLTVK
-1876 DVMESNVPAGEY
+1876 DGTGPYHVRAGEY
-1888 QIAVQYSDIWLYS
+1888 RIAVSYNGTWLYS

-1916 SNQTVSGTRNQMLL
+1916 SNQTVSGTRNETL
-1930 NPVYVN
+1930 NSVEVN
-1936 ISLVFDT
+1936 ISLKFDT
-1943 FQSVAVND
+1943 FQSMEVND

-1961 AGLTAVIYNL
+1961 AGLTAVINFVS
-1971 GSDGKTVTVRIN
+1971 SDMKFVSITIS
-1983 GTPTQV
+1983 GTPTKA

-2002 LTSGAAL
+2002 LASGAAL
-2009 AVTPNDNAKFEIAES
+2009 TVTPNDNARFEIAES

-2165 VEEGGHPDMT
+2165 VEEGGHPDKT

-2297 VKSYGSAS
+2297 VTSYGSAS
-2305 EAVTVTLT
+2305 EAVTVTLLQGTSEVAT
-2313 KQGVTTPAF
+2313 K
-2322 TDTLTGNSVD
+2322 TLTGASGTVP
-2332 YSFETVP
+2332 YSQSYAFPAVP
-2339 AGTYTLKVEK
+2339 AGEYTLKVEK
-2349 KGHAPWTEEITV
+2349 KGHAPWTEKITV
-2361 DGSAVTKD
+2361 GSSNVTKD
-2369 VTVYLWGDVNR
+2369 VTVYLIGDVNR
-2380 DGKVNGTDALWVRQ
+2380 DGKIDANDMQRIYAHISGENVFSDLAQGDVNG
-2394 SSAGG
+2394 
-2399 RTLDA
+2399 
-2404 YQKVLADLNR
+2404 
-2414 DGKVNGTDALWIRQI
+2414 DGKVDANDMQRIYAHI
-2429 SAGSRVLNY
+2429 SGENSFH

>member
-1 MKKRTHRIL
+1 MKKRTHKIL

-17 MMLGLLPAMSLPAA
+17 IVLGLLPAMSLPAA
-31 AVTIISEIVITGLDA
+31 AAEEIYVTHVDLQMEA
-46 PVAGATPDETFT
+46 PKDGM
-58 IETAGVSLYDE
+58 TA
-69 NWDWKLATGGYFTGN
+69 A
-84 FAANTQ
+84 Q
-90 YAAYF
+90 YAATVGIDNKHPLSYN
-95 DVLAGGDYA
+95 VLEVSEVNCYRIDDPTFAQVGTGVPCFVEGGVYQC
-104 FTSDVTATVS
+104 FVKVILSDDGYSFAHSDPEMTVLVN
-114 GYPATVEKKTDYDD
+114 GKTLDNYDYDRENEYVASFD
-128 NPYWRVTCEFPATEG
+128 NQDYY
-143 EGINVSRDGA
+143 
-153 SDSGDGWTW
+153 
-162 DQANSKLTMTN
+162 LT
-173 YAGGP
+173 YQV
-178 IYIGGATAGAVEIE
+178 YFTA
-192 LVGTNSATVSRATG
+192 
-206 EGYCAGV
+206 
-213 EVVNASTVTVTGK
+213 
-226 GTLKVDVTAADSAI
+226 TAAD
-240 SKAYGIY
+240 
-247 LKKDGVT
+247 
-254 AFGGITFSGGKVT
+254 
-267 AALHVSGSDT
+267 
-277 AGYGIFSDG
+277 
-286 SNGSVAVDEGAEL
+286 
-299 WLSPGSSVATNTMC
+299 P
-313 GIYTSGSV
+313 
-321 YMDGTATIQFSTGS
+321 
-335 GNAESPWTSISVGG
+335 
-349 RKTITIGANAAVTVT
+349 
-364 MPSGCSTGM
+364 
-373 ESALLEANGG
+373 
-383 AAVGTWTNTSGI
+383 
-395 YRYFENDSCLVTL
+395 
-408 SSPFPESGETVY
+408 
-420 EDYKYEA
+420 
-427 ITPLTFEDSAAYD
+427 
-440 IPAGTAGTGYTADT
+440 
-454 AFTAGGGSGD
+454 
-464 YVFTIDPAVD
+464 
-474 GLSIDSGNHLAYTR
+474 
-488 PATAQEATTATVKVT
+488 
-503 DKGGYSKTITID
+503 
-515 IGAVTEAAVSEGI
+515 VSEGI

-533 TGNKSL
+533 TGDKSL

-547 DTNTLTLNGYQGGGI
+547 SSNTLTLNGYQGGGI
-562 SASGMSTLTL
+562 NVSGIPALNLVLTNNTYNAITVNGTIDVYGIGSGTSTNVPLNISGGGTL
-572 VLEGTNV
+572 VM
-579 INGDVGAFA
+579 
-588 TGIDC
+588 
-593 LCNLTIKGSGS
+593 NLTNTAASRPIYGIRGNK
-604 LTINSIQTEMSKHAR
+604 
-619 AVSAYTITQDG
+619 ITQ
-630 GNVTVNV
+630 T
-637 ESVYWHHALRAQT
+637 
-650 GIYLNGGKLTVNATD
+650 GGKVFINAD
-665 KNPSA
+665 SA
-670 AGGSQLVYTDTGEI
+670 AGAVYGVYGQSGVSITGGTLTVDATVQSATECYGIYAVADEIRVGSG
-684 LVEEDAELTVNVTNQ
+684 AEVNVTIHNVGGGNYVWG
-699 SSACADIAVY
+699 IY
-709 NAASAT
+709 NEARDVAGSLA
-715 TDPTNNGD
+715 NNGS
-723 ITIRGKVTIT
+723 ITLNGKVSVT
-733 RTKDSHSTGGAV
+733 RAANSAGAV
-745 NGIITAST
+745 HGIMNA
-753 QKNTD
+753 NTTYNTS
-758 GVITISDGADVTIT
+758 GVISVGSGANVTLT
-772 DTEYAIVSNAPEAES
+772 DTNYGIASYTRYQAGLAGVS
-787 QSDIVITGG
+787 ITGG

-801 SGISGSVGLRSK
+801 STYSDSYGIYSGY
-813 CNGISIT
+813 NGVSIT
-820 GGTVNVSTDSVA
+820 GGTVTVNTDAVA
-832 LDLDSGYNEN
+832 LNLGSGNNEN

-854 LTSGNS
+854 LTSDNS
-860 YAVKTCDT
+860 YAVYTRDN
-868 ASSAR
+868 ASSTR
-873 VHQMDFSDGGSF
+873 VHTLDFTSSTGSF
-885 TAKSNESS
+885 TAKSNQSS
-893 YQSYPVQ
+893 YQSIPVR

-906 TNTYLSEGIASRYN
+906 TNTYLSEGIASGYN
-920 DAGTGRM
+920 EAGTGRM
-927 FSSGTLKRVK
+927 FSSGTLNRVK

-955 GYLFDVSTLYYK
+955 GCYFGVSTLYYK
-967 NGASST
+967 NGASNT
-973 YDGADGNWNAH
+973 YDGADGDWNAH

-1003 IGGANPTVVVLK
+1003 IGGANPTVVELK

-1022 TANQP
+1022 TASQP

-1060 GEGIQLAYG
+1060 GGDIWFAHG
-1069 IYLYSTS
+1069 IYLNSTS
-1076 NAQSDLTIQSG
+1076 NALSDLTIQSG
-1087 TVDLNVDYTGST
+1087 TVDLNIQYTGSYT
-1099 SSTTHAVGIYTGETG
+1099 APYAVGIYTGESG
-1114 NKSGKVTVGADAA
+1114 NQSGKVTVGADAA
-1127 VHAAVTSGQSG
+1127 VHAAVTSEQNG
-1138 SFAKGIWAKGD
+1138 SYAKGIWAKGD

-1163 GTGAPSENWTS
+1163 GTGSPSNNWTS
-1174 VTTNGSVTIGDGA
+1174 VTTGGSVTIGDGA

-1207 AAEGNTVSSEGW
+1207 AAGENTVDGVDWQFNNGVYKTS
-1219 NYDISGYG
+1219 
-1227 AVENGNFRMVAT
+1227 ENGNFRMVAT
-1239 DKGNG
+1239 DAEGS

-1255 GATAVEGITVTAADT
+1255 GATAVEGITVTAAHT
-1270 ALPAN
+1270 ALSAN

-1300 PNVTVDTYGNVT
+1300 PDVTVDTYGNVT
-1312 AGLEVQ
+1312 ARLEVQ

-1333 TSVTGSTAVTVGTLD
+1333 TWVTGSTAITVGTLD

-1377 EGFSVHSVTWYYW
+1377 EGFSVQSVTWHYW
-1390 NESDSAWNTFTGTFE
+1390 NESDSAWNTFTGAFE
-1405 EGKLYRVNVDIKEL
+1405 EGKLYRVNVDIREL
-1419 SDTKDYADFTRMAA
+1419 SDTIDYADAGRMAA
-1433 YINGK
+1433 YVNGK
-1438 AVPISGGNSDT
+1438 TVPVYSTYGNT
-1449 GVAYVYCTFGKAAA
+1449 NYKIATVYYTFGKAAA
-1463 AGSGGAIPDANFVTI
+1463 ASTGGAIPDANFVTI

-1561 DITITADSN
+1561 DITITTITADSD
-1570 ATLTINVTNDAME
+1570 ATLTINVTNAAQE

-1687 FAIYGFAANA
+1687 FAIYGSAANA

-1736 TPNRVATYRYGKPY
+1736 TPNRVATYRYGTPY

-1759 DAVGRQFLAGDTVT
+1759 DAVGRQYLAGDTVT
-1773 VTAGTIEGLEFTK
+1773 VKARTIEGLAFTK
-1786 WTSEQVASFS
+1786 WTSKDVTIANATS
-1796 PSNTSST
+1796 PT

-1989 KNEAMAITIPGEK
+1989 KNEAMAITIPAGK

-2009 AVTPNDNAKFEIAES
+2009 TVTPNDNARFEIAQS
-2024 EYALTNFE
+2024 ENALTD
-2032 LSAAVNGLEA
+2032 LSAAVNLEA
-2042 LASYGSIT
+2042 LMDYDSIT
-2050 AAPEEAH
+2050 TTVPEADRD
-2057 SGKYDIVV
+2057 KYDIIV
-2065 LNVTPEAEL
+2065 LGVKLDGTEL
-2074 GTADVADPGEQLKL
+2074 GTANVADPGEQLTL

-2096 PYLLEDADLDSL
+2096 PYLLTVDDLESL
-2108 TIQVGGHTAK
+2108 NVQVGGHGAGPIK
-2118 PKTIY
+2118 YIS
-2123 YGGGYAHE
+2123 GGGVGYK
-2131 SVEKNGVWYWVFVV
+2131 SVTKNGLDYWEFSV

-2165 VEEGGHPDMT
+2165 VEEGGHPDMI

-2245 ANGKTIP
+2245 AKGKTIP

-2267 AYGIDY
+2267 AYEYDPV
-2273 ETSSACYTVY
+2273 SSSYCYTVY
-2283 LRFNIGNGSTVSGT
+2283 LRYGLGTGSTVSGT
-2297 VKSYGSAS
+2297 VTSYGNAS
-2305 EAVTVTLT
+2305 EAVTVTLL
-2313 KQGVTTPAF
+2313 QGTSVIGSPQV
-2322 TDTLTGNSVD
+2322 LTGASGSAPYSQT
-2332 YSFETVP
+2332 YSFPTVP
-2339 AGTYTLKVEK
+2339 AGDYTLKVEK
-2349 KGHAPWTEEITV
+2349 KGHAPWTESITV
-2361 DGSAVTKD
+2361 DGSAVAKD
-2369 VTVYLWGDVNR
+2369 VTIHLIGDVNG
-2380 DGKVNGTDALWVRQ
+2380 DGDVDLYDLLTLQQYLAKNITLTETQLLISDVTKDDKVDLYDLL
-2394 SSAGG
+2394 
-2399 RTLDA
+2399 TLQQ
-2404 YQKVLADLNR
+2404 YLARNITSFD
-2414 DGKVNGTDALWIRQI
+2414 
-2429 SAGSRVLNY
+2429 

>member
-1 MKKRTHRIL
+1 MKKRTHKIL

-17 MMLGLLPAMSLPAA
+17 IVLGLLPAMSLPAA
-31 AVTIISEIVITGLDA
+31 AAEEIYVTHVDLQMEA
-46 PVAGATPDETFT
+46 PKDGM
-58 IETAGVSLYDE
+58 TA
-69 NWDWKLATGGYFTGN
+69 A
-84 FAANTQ
+84 Q
-90 YAAYF
+90 YAATVGIDNKHPLSYN
-95 DVLAGGDYA
+95 VLEVSEVNCYRIDDSTFAQVGTGVPCFVEGGVYQC
-104 FTSDVTATVS
+104 FVKVILSDDGYSFAHDDSEMTVLVN
-114 GYPATVEKKTDYDD
+114 GQTLDNYDYDRENRYVASFD
-128 NPYWRVTCEFPATEG
+128 NQDYY
-143 EGINVSRDGA
+143 
-153 SDSGDGWTW
+153 
-162 DQANSKLTMTN
+162 LT
-173 YAGGP
+173 YQV
-178 IYIGGATAGAVEIE
+178 YFTA
-192 LVGTNSATVSRATG
+192 
-206 EGYCAGV
+206 
-213 EVVNASTVTVTGK
+213 
-226 GTLKVDVTAADSAI
+226 TAAD
-240 SKAYGIY
+240 
-247 LKKDGVT
+247 
-254 AFGGITFSGGKVT
+254 
-267 AALHVSGSDT
+267 
-277 AGYGIFSDG
+277 
-286 SNGSVAVDEGAEL
+286 
-299 WLSPGSSVATNTMC
+299 P
-313 GIYTSGSV
+313 
-321 YMDGTATIQFSTGS
+321 
-335 GNAESPWTSISVGG
+335 VG
-349 RKTITIGANAAVTVT
+349 
-364 MPSGCSTGM
+364 
-373 ESALLEANGG
+373 
-383 AAVGTWTNTSGI
+383 
-395 YRYFENDSCLVTL
+395 
-408 SSPFPESGETVY
+408 
-420 EDYKYEA
+420 
-427 ITPLTFEDSAAYD
+427 
-440 IPAGTAGTGYTADT
+440 
-454 AFTAGGGSGD
+454 
-464 YVFTIDPAVD
+464 
-474 GLSIDSGNHLAYTR
+474 
-488 PATAQEATTATVKVT
+488 
-503 DKGGYSKTITID
+503 
-515 IGAVTEAAVSEGI
+515 EGI
-528 TITSY
+528 TITSS
-533 TGNKSL
+533 TGDKSL

-547 DTNTLTLNGYQGGGI
+547 SSNTLTLNGYQGGGI
-562 SASGMSTLTL
+562 NVSGIPALNLVLTNNTYNAITVNGTIDVYGIGSGTSGNVPLNISGGGTL
-572 VLEGTNV
+572 VM
-579 INGDVGAFA
+579 
-588 TGIDC
+588 
-593 LCNLTIKGSGS
+593 NLTNTAASRPIYGIRGK
-604 LTINSIQTEMSKHAR
+604 K
-619 AVSAYTITQDG
+619 ITQTG
-630 GNVTVNV
+630 GYV
-637 ESVYWHHALRAQT
+637 S
-650 GIYLNGGKLTVNATD
+650 IYAD
-665 KNPSA
+665 SA
-670 AGGSQLVYTDTGEI
+670 AGQVYGVYGQSDVSITGGTLSVDATVRSASDCYGIYAVTGEI
-684 LVEEDAELTVNVTNQ
+684 LVSSGAKAAVTIHNFSSGSVVCGIYNEAGDTTGSLANGHIRLNGTVSVTRAADSTGAVHGIMNNDTYLNTSGVISVGSGANVTL
-699 SSACADIAVY
+699 
-709 NAASAT
+709 
-715 TDPTNNGD
+715 
-723 ITIRGKVTIT
+723 
-733 RTKDSHSTGGAV
+733 
-745 NGIITAST
+745 
-753 QKNTD
+753 
-758 GVITISDGADVTIT
+758 T
-772 DTEYAIVSNAPEAES
+772 DTYYGIASYTCYQAGLAGVS
-787 QSDIVITGG
+787 ITGG

-801 SGISGSVGLRSK
+801 STYSDSYGIYSGY
-813 CNGISIT
+813 NGVSIT
-820 GGTVNVSTDSVA
+820 GGTVTVNTDAVA
-832 LDLDSGYNEN
+832 LNLGSGYNEN

-854 LTSGNS
+854 LTSYNS
-860 YAVKTCDT
+860 YAVYTRDN
-868 ASSAR
+868 ASSTC
-873 VHQMDFSDGGSF
+873 VHTLDFTSSTGSF
-885 TAKSNESS
+885 TAKSNQSS
-893 YQSYPVQ
+893 YQSIPVR

-906 TNTYLSEGIASRYN
+906 TNTYLSEGIASGYN
-920 DAGTGRM
+920 EAGTGRM
-927 FSSGTLKRVK
+927 FSSGTLNRVK

-955 GYLFDVSTLYYK
+955 GCYFGVSTLYYK
-967 NGASST
+967 NGASNT
-973 YDGADGNWNAH
+973 YDGADGDWNAH

-1003 IGGANPTVVVLK
+1003 IGGANPTVVELK

-1022 TANQP
+1022 TASQP
-1027 NIATGNYCA
+1027 NIDTGNYCA
-1036 GVKIANADTVTVTG
+1036 GVTIANADTVTVTG

-1060 GEGIQLAYG
+1060 GGDIWFAHG
-1069 IYLYSTS
+1069 IYLNSTS
-1076 NAQSDLTIQSG
+1076 NALSDLTIQSG
-1087 TVDLNVDYTGST
+1087 TVDLNIQYTGSYT
-1099 SSTTHAVGIYTGETG
+1099 APYAVGIYTGESG
-1114 NKSGKVTVGADAA
+1114 NQSGKVTVGADAA
-1127 VHAAVTSGQSG
+1127 VHAAVTSGQYG
-1138 SFAKGIWAKGD
+1138 SSAKGIWAKGD
-1149 VALNGETSLRLTYP
+1149 VALNGETSLRLTYS
-1163 GTGAPSENWTS
+1163 GTGSPSNNWTS
-1174 VTTNGSVTIGDGA
+1174 VTTVGSVTIGDGA

-1195 GRSYGLSNAKLA
+1195 GRGYGLSSALLA
-1207 AAEGNTVSSEGW
+1207 AAEEKTVDGVGW
-1219 NYDISGYG
+1219 PFNNSVYKTS
-1227 AVENGNFRMVAT
+1227 ENGNFRMVAT
-1239 DKGNG
+1239 DAEGS

-1270 ALPAN
+1270 ALSAN

-1300 PNVTVDTYGNVT
+1300 PDVTVDTYGNVT

-1333 TSVTGSTAVTVGTLD
+1333 TWVTGSTAITVGTLD

-1390 NESDSAWNTFTGTFE
+1390 NESDSEWNTFTGAFE
-1405 EGKLYRVNVDIKEL
+1405 EGKLYRVNVDIREL

-1438 AVPISGGNSDT
+1438 AVPISGGNSVT

-1463 AGSGGAIPDANFVTI
+1463 ASSGGVKPDANFVTI
-1478 DGGKPFAAPNQLYF
+1478 DGGKPFAAPNQLCF
-1492 KNGGA
+1492 KNGDA
-1497 ATTTDS
+1497 NTSTS
-1503 SGYNARYDPST
+1503 SSYNAKYDPST

-1542 GDNVITSS
+1542 GDNVIISS

-1592 ESYPGCSRAI
+1592 ESYTGCSRAI
-1602 TIGGKAQV
+1602 TIDGKARV
-1610 TVNATSTDAGDIR
+1610 TVNATSTDTRDIM
-1623 TAAGLR
+1623 TAAGLF

-1638 NASFK
+1638 GASFQ

-1687 FAIYGFAANA
+1687 FAIYGSAANA

-1736 TPNRVATYRYGKPY
+1736 TPNRVATYRYGTPY
-1750 TVTVNNGSC
+1750 TVTVNNGTC
-1759 DAVGRQFLAGDTVT
+1759 DAVGRQYLEGDTVT
-1773 VTAGTIEGLEFTK
+1773 VKARTIEGLAFTK
-1786 WTSEQVASFS
+1786 WTSKDVTIADATS
-1796 PSNTSST
+1796 PT

-1818 FGAFAVPPVFTLT
+1818 FGAFTVQPVFTLT
-1831 NEGRGNIAFT
+1831 GEGTGTISFT
-1841 MVNAPSNRPK
+1841 LAKLPSDAPK
-1851 LVQAGS
+1851 LVEKDS
-1857 EEVYN
+1857 
-1862 NYYFDYDT
+1862 DT
-1870 NYSCSI
+1870 VVGNQHFYGDELSRSLTVK
-1876 DVMESNVPAGEY
+1876 DGTGPYHVRAGEY
-1888 QIAVQYSDIWLYS
+1888 RIAVSYNGTWLYS

-1916 SNQTVSGTRNQMLL
+1916 SNQTVSGTRNETL
-1930 NPVYVN
+1930 NSVEVN
-1936 ISLVFDT
+1936 ISLKFDT
-1943 FQSVAVND
+1943 FQSMEVND

-1961 AGLTAVIYNL
+1961 AGLTAVINFVS
-1971 GSDGKTVTVRIN
+1971 SDMKFVSITIS
-1983 GTPTQV
+1983 GTPTKA
-1989 KNEAMAITIPGEK
+1989 KNEAMAITIPGGK
-2002 LTSGAAL
+2002 LASGAAL
-2009 AVTPNDNAKFEIAES
+2009 TVTPNDNARFEIAES

-2297 VKSYGSAS
+2297 VTSYGSAS
-2305 EAVTVTLT
+2305 EAVTVTLLQGTSEVAT
-2313 KQGVTTPAF
+2313 K
-2322 TDTLTGNSVD
+2322 TLTGASGTVP
-2332 YSFETVP
+2332 YSQSYAFPAVP
-2339 AGTYTLKVEK
+2339 AGEYTLKVEK
-2349 KGHAPWTEEITV
+2349 KGHAPWTESITV
-2361 DGSAVTKD
+2361 DSAAIAKD

-2380 DGKVNGTDALWVRQ
+2380 DGDVTAADAQEIQRKAAKL
-2394 SSAGG
+2394 SSAYDTEPNKSYWIL
-2399 RTLDA
+2399 R
-2404 YQKVLADLNR
+2404 ADVNR
-2414 DGKVNGTDALWIRQI
+2414 DGDVTAADAQEIQRKAAKLS
-2429 SAGSRVLNY
+2429 SAIDSLP

>member
-1 MKKRTHRIL
+1 MKKRTHKIL

-17 MMLGLLPAMSLPAA
+17 MLLGMLPAMSMTASAEETYVTHVDLQMEAPKDGMTAA
-31 AVTIISEIVITGLDA
+31 
-46 PVAGATPDETFT
+46 
-58 IETAGVSLYDE
+58 
-69 NWDWKLATGGYFTGN
+69 
-84 FAANTQ
+84 Q
-90 YAAYF
+90 YAATVGIDNKHPLSHNVLEVSEVNCYRIDDPTFAQVGKDVSCFVEGGVYQCFVKVILSDDGYSFAHSRSEMTVLVNGQTLDNYNWKKGYDASYDKQDDYLIYSVYF
-95 DVLAGGDYA
+95 
-104 FTSDVTATVS
+104 TA
-114 GYPATVEKKTDYDD
+114 
-128 NPYWRVTCEFPATEG
+128 
-143 EGINVSRDGA
+143 
-153 SDSGDGWTW
+153 
-162 DQANSKLTMTN
+162 
-173 YAGGP
+173 
-178 IYIGGATAGAVEIE
+178 
-192 LVGTNSATVSRATG
+192 
-206 EGYCAGV
+206 
-213 EVVNASTVTVTGK
+213 
-226 GTLKVDVTAADSAI
+226 TAAD
-240 SKAYGIY
+240 
-247 LKKDGVT
+247 
-254 AFGGITFSGGKVT
+254 
-267 AALHVSGSDT
+267 
-277 AGYGIFSDG
+277 
-286 SNGSVAVDEGAEL
+286 
-299 WLSPGSSVATNTMC
+299 P
-313 GIYTSGSV
+313 
-321 YMDGTATIQFSTGS
+321 
-335 GNAESPWTSISVGG
+335 VG
-349 RKTITIGANAAVTVT
+349 
-364 MPSGCSTGM
+364 
-373 ESALLEANGG
+373 
-383 AAVGTWTNTSGI
+383 
-395 YRYFENDSCLVTL
+395 
-408 SSPFPESGETVY
+408 
-420 EDYKYEA
+420 
-427 ITPLTFEDSAAYD
+427 
-440 IPAGTAGTGYTADT
+440 
-454 AFTAGGGSGD
+454 
-464 YVFTIDPAVD
+464 
-474 GLSIDSGNHLAYTR
+474 
-488 PATAQEATTATVKVT
+488 
-503 DKGGYSKTITID
+503 
-515 IGAVTEAAVSEGI
+515 EGI

-533 TGNKSL
+533 TGDKSL

-547 DTNTLTLNGYQGGGI
+547 SSNTLTLNGYQGGGI
-562 SASGMSTLTL
+562 NVSGIPALNLVLTNNTQNTITVSKADNVYGIGSGTSSSNVPLNISGGGTL
-572 VLEGTNV
+572 VMNLTNTATSRPIYGICGSKITQTGGKV
-579 INGDVGAFA
+579 FINADSAAGQVYGVYGQSGVSINGG
-588 TGIDC
+588 T
-593 LCNLTIKGSGS
+593 
-604 LTINSIQTEMSKHAR
+604 
-619 AVSAYTITQDG
+619 
-630 GNVTVNV
+630 
-637 ESVYWHHALRAQT
+637 
-650 GIYLNGGKLTVNATD
+650 LTVNATVQ
-665 KNPSA
+665 SA
-670 AGGSQLVYTDTGEI
+670 TDCYGIYAVAGEI
-684 LVEEDAELTVNVTNQ
+684 LVGSGAEAAVTIHNIGGGSVVCGIYNEAADVAGSLANNGSITLNGKVSVTRAADSAGAVHGIMNENTTYNTSGVISVGSGANVTL
-699 SSACADIAVY
+699 
-709 NAASAT
+709 
-715 TDPTNNGD
+715 
-723 ITIRGKVTIT
+723 
-733 RTKDSHSTGGAV
+733 
-745 NGIITAST
+745 
-753 QKNTD
+753 
-758 GVITISDGADVTIT
+758 T
-772 DTEYAIVSNAPEAES
+772 DTYY
-787 QSDIVITGG
+787 
-796 TVNIT
+796 
-801 SGISGSVGLRSK
+801 GIASYTRYQAGLA
-813 CNGISIT
+813 GVSIT
-820 GGTVNVSTDSVA
+820 GGTVTIKSTYSGSCGIYSKYNGVRITGGTVTVNTQSTA
-832 LDLDSGYNEN
+832 LRLDHTTNTN
-842 GIIRIGGSAVVN
+842 GIIDISGSAEVN
-854 LTSGNS
+854 LTSAT
-860 YAVKTCDT
+860 YFAVYTCDT

-873 VHQMDFSDGGSF
+873 VHKMDFSDGGSF
-885 TAKSNESS
+885 TAKSNNSGTT
-893 YQSYPVQ
+893 YQYYPVQ

-906 TNTYLSEGIASRYN
+906 TNTYLSEGIASGYN
-920 DAGTGRM
+920 EAGTGRM
-927 FSSGTLKRVK
+927 FSSGTLNRVK

-955 GYLFDVSTLYYK
+955 GCCFGVSTLYYK
-967 NGASST
+967 NGASNT
-973 YDGADGNWNAH
+973 YDGADGDWNAH

-1003 IGGANPTVVVLK
+1003 IGGANPTVVELK

-1022 TANQP
+1022 TASQP

-1060 GEGIQLAYG
+1060 GGDIWFAHG
-1069 IYLYSTS
+1069 IYLNSTS
-1076 NAQSDLTIQSG
+1076 NALSDLTIQSG
-1087 TVDLNVDYTGST
+1087 TVDLNIQYTGSYT
-1099 SSTTHAVGIYTGETG
+1099 APYAVGIYTGESG
-1114 NKSGKVTVGADAA
+1114 NQSGKVTVGADAA
-1127 VHAAVTSGQSG
+1127 VHAAVTSGQYG
-1138 SFAKGIWAKGD
+1138 SSAKGIWAKGD
-1149 VALNGETSLRLTYP
+1149 VALNGETSLRLTYS
-1163 GTGAPSENWTS
+1163 GTGSPSNNWTS
-1174 VTTNGSVTIGDGA
+1174 VTTVGSVTIGDGA

-1195 GRSYGLSNAKLA
+1195 GRGYGLSSALLA
-1207 AAEGNTVSSEGW
+1207 AAEEKTVDGVGW
-1219 NYDISGYG
+1219 PFNNSVYKTS
-1227 AVENGNFRMVAT
+1227 ENGNFRMVAT
-1239 DKGNG
+1239 DAEGS

-1270 ALPAN
+1270 ALSAN

-1300 PNVTVDTYGNVT
+1300 PDVTVDTYGNVT

-1333 TSVTGSTAVTVGTLD
+1333 TWVTGSTAITVGTLD

-1390 NESDSAWNTFTGTFE
+1390 NESDSEWNTFTGAFE
-1405 EGKLYRVNVDIKEL
+1405 EGKLYRVNVDIREL

-1438 AVPISGGNSDT
+1438 AVPISGGNSVT

-1463 AGSGGAIPDANFVTI
+1463 ASSGGVKPDANFVTI
-1478 DGGKPFAAPNQLYF
+1478 DGGKAFADPGKLYF
-1492 KNGGA
+1492 KNGGE

-1503 SGYNARYDPST
+1503 SGYNAKYDPST
-1514 GVLELKNYVGG
+1514 GVLELNGYRGG
-1525 PIVIGG
+1525 PIAIGG
-1531 SVEAD
+1531 AVEAD
-1536 ITIKLV
+1536 ITIRLV

-1561 DITITADSN
+1561 DITITTITADSD
-1570 ATLTINVTNDAME
+1570 ATLTINVTNAAQE

-1736 TPNRVATYRYGKPY
+1736 TANRVATYRYGTPY

-1759 DAVGRQFLAGDTVT
+1759 DAVGRQYLAGDTVT
-1773 VTAGTIEGLEFTK
+1773 VTAGTIEGLAFTK
-1786 WTSEQVASFS
+1786 WTSKDVTIANATS
-1796 PSNTSST
+1796 PT

-1818 FGAFAVPPVFTLT
+1818 FGAFTVQPVFTLT
-1831 NEGRGNIAFT
+1831 GEGTGTISFT
-1841 MVNAPSNRPK
+1841 LAKPPSDAPK
-1851 LVQAGS
+1851 LVEKDSDTVVGNQYFYYGDELS
-1857 EEVYN
+1857 RSLTVKDGTGPYN
-1862 NYYFDYDT
+1862 
-1870 NYSCSI
+1870 
-1876 DVMESNVPAGEY
+1876 VRAGEY
-1888 QIAVQYSDIWLYS
+1888 RIAVSYNGTWLYS

-1916 SNQTVSGTRNQMLL
+1916 SNQTVSGTRNETL
-1930 NPVYVN
+1930 NSVEVN
-1936 ISLVFDT
+1936 ISLTFDT
-1943 FQSVAVND
+1943 FQNVAVND

-1961 AGLTAVIYNL
+1961 AGLTAVINFVS
-1971 GSDGKTVTVRIN
+1971 SDMKFVSITIS
-1983 GTPTQV
+1983 GTPTKA
-1989 KNEAMAITIPGEK
+1989 KNEAMAITIPGGK
-2002 LTSGAAL
+2002 LASGAAL
-2009 AVTPNDNAKFEIAES
+2009 TVTPNDNARFEIAQS

-2032 LSAAVNGLEA
+2032 LSAAVNLKA
-2042 LASYGSIT
+2042 LMDYDSIT
-2050 AAPEEAH
+2050 TTVPEADRD
-2057 SGKYDIVV
+2057 KYDIVV

-2297 VKSYGSAS
+2297 VTSYGSAS
-2305 EAVTVTLT
+2305 EAVTVTLLQGTSEVAT
-2313 KQGVTTPAF
+2313 K
-2322 TDTLTGNSVD
+2322 TLTGASGTVP
-2332 YSFETVP
+2332 YSQSYAFPAVP
-2339 AGTYTLKVEK
+2339 AGEYTLKVEK
-2349 KGHAPWTEEITV
+2349 KGHAPWTEKITV
-2361 DGSAVTKD
+2361 GSSNVTKD
-2369 VTVYLWGDVNR
+2369 VTVYLIGDVNG
-2380 DGKVNGTDALWVRQ
+2380 DGAITADDLTALARHVAKISVITDTAALARCDVTNDGSVTADDLTMLARYVAKII
-2394 SSAGG
+2394 SSF
-2399 RTLDA
+2399 D
-2404 YQKVLADLNR
+2404 
-2414 DGKVNGTDALWIRQI
+2414 
-2429 SAGSRVLNY
+2429 

>member
-1 MKKRTHRIL
+1 MKKRTHKIL

-17 MMLGLLPAMSLPAA
+17 MVLGLLPAMSLPAA
-31 AVTIISEIVITGLDA
+31 AAEETYVTHVDLQMEA
-46 PVAGATPDETFT
+46 PKDGM
-58 IETAGVSLYDE
+58 TA
-69 NWDWKLATGGYFTGN
+69 A
-84 FAANTQ
+84 Q
-90 YAAYF
+90 YAATVGI
-95 DVLAGGDYA
+95 DNKHPLSHNVLE
-104 FTSDVTATVS
+104 VS
-114 GYPATVEKKTDYDD
+114 KVDCY
-128 NPYWRVTCEFPATEG
+128 R
-143 EGINVSRDGA
+143 IDGNNFA
-153 SDSGDGWTW
+153 
-162 DQANSKLTMTN
+162 Q
-173 YAGGP
+173 
-178 IYIGGATAGAVEIE
+178 
-192 LVGTNSATVSRATG
+192 VGTDVSCFVEGGVYQCFVKVILSDGGYSFAHFDSEMTVLVNGQTL
-206 EGYCAGV
+206 ENYDWENGYAAGFDNR
-213 EVVNASTVTVTGK
+213 EDYLIYTVYFTA
-226 GTLKVDVTAADSAI
+226 TAAD
-240 SKAYGIY
+240 
-247 LKKDGVT
+247 
-254 AFGGITFSGGKVT
+254 
-267 AALHVSGSDT
+267 
-277 AGYGIFSDG
+277 
-286 SNGSVAVDEGAEL
+286 
-299 WLSPGSSVATNTMC
+299 P
-313 GIYTSGSV
+313 
-321 YMDGTATIQFSTGS
+321 
-335 GNAESPWTSISVGG
+335 VG
-349 RKTITIGANAAVTVT
+349 
-364 MPSGCSTGM
+364 
-373 ESALLEANGG
+373 
-383 AAVGTWTNTSGI
+383 
-395 YRYFENDSCLVTL
+395 
-408 SSPFPESGETVY
+408 
-420 EDYKYEA
+420 
-427 ITPLTFEDSAAYD
+427 
-440 IPAGTAGTGYTADT
+440 
-454 AFTAGGGSGD
+454 
-464 YVFTIDPAVD
+464 
-474 GLSIDSGNHLAYTR
+474 
-488 PATAQEATTATVKVT
+488 
-503 DKGGYSKTITID
+503 
-515 IGAVTEAAVSEGI
+515 EGI
-528 TITSY
+528 TITGS
-533 TGNKSL
+533 TPTQN
-539 SNGWSYVK
+539 NGTWSYDAV
-547 DTNTLTLNGYQGGGI
+547 TTTLTLNGYQGGDIAVSGI
-562 SASGMSTLTL
+562 PALNLVLTNNTYNAITVSKADNVYGIGSGTSSSNVPLNISGGGTL
-572 VLEGTNV
+572 VMNLTNTATSRPIYGICGSKITQTGGKV
-579 INGDVGAFA
+579 FINADSAAGQVYGVYGQSGVSINGG
-588 TGIDC
+588 T
-593 LCNLTIKGSGS
+593 
-604 LTINSIQTEMSKHAR
+604 
-619 AVSAYTITQDG
+619 
-630 GNVTVNV
+630 
-637 ESVYWHHALRAQT
+637 
-650 GIYLNGGKLTVNATD
+650 LTVNATVQ
-665 KNPSA
+665 SA
-670 AGGSQLVYTDTGEI
+670 TDCYGIYAVAGEI
-684 LVEEDAELTVNVTNQ
+684 LVGSGAEAAVTIHNIGGGSVVCGIYNEAADVAGSLANNGSITLNGKVSVTRAADSAGAVHGIMNANTRYNTSGVISVGSGANVTL
-699 SSACADIAVY
+699 
-709 NAASAT
+709 
-715 TDPTNNGD
+715 
-723 ITIRGKVTIT
+723 
-733 RTKDSHSTGGAV
+733 
-745 NGIITAST
+745 
-753 QKNTD
+753 
-758 GVITISDGADVTIT
+758 T
-772 DTEYAIVSNAPEAES
+772 DTYYGIASYTRYQAGLAGVS
-787 QSDIVITGG
+787 ITGG

-801 SGISGSVGLRSK
+801 STYSDSCGIYSK
-813 CNGISIT
+813 YNGVRIT
-820 GGTVNVSTDSVA
+820 GGTVTVNTQSTA
-832 LDLDSGYNEN
+832 LRLDHTINTN
-842 GIIRIGGSAVVN
+842 GIIDISGSAEVN
-854 LTSGNS
+854 LTSAT
-860 YAVKTCDT
+860 YFAVYTCDT

-873 VHQMDFSDGGSF
+873 VHKMDFSDGGSF
-885 TAKSNESS
+885 TAKSNNSGTT
-893 YQSYPVQ
+893 YQYYPVQ

-906 TNTYLSEGIASRYN
+906 TNTYLSEGIASGYN
-920 DAGTGRM
+920 EAGTGRM
-927 FSSGTLKRVK
+927 FSSGTFNRVK
-937 VSYKQANAH
+937 VSYQQANAH
-946 PDCGAVKVN
+946 PDRGAVKVN
-955 GYLFDVSTLYYK
+955 GCCFGVSTLYYK
-967 NGASST
+967 NGASNT
-973 YDGADGNWNAH
+973 YDGADGDWNAH

-1003 IGGANPTVVVLK
+1003 IGGANPTVVELK

-1022 TANQP
+1022 TASQP

-1060 GEGIQLAYG
+1060 GGDIWFAHG
-1069 IYLYSTS
+1069 IYLNSTS
-1076 NAQSDLTIQSG
+1076 NALSDLTIQSG
-1087 TVDLNVDYTGST
+1087 TVDLNIQYTGSYT
-1099 SSTTHAVGIYTGETG
+1099 APYAVGIYTGESG
-1114 NKSGKVTVGADAA
+1114 NQSGKVTVGADAA
-1127 VHAAVTSGQSG
+1127 VHAAVTSEQNG
-1138 SFAKGIWAKGD
+1138 SYAKGIWAKGD

-1163 GTGAPSENWTS
+1163 GTGTPSNNWTS
-1174 VTTNGSVTIGDGA
+1174 VTTGGSVTIGDGA

-1195 GRSYGLSNAKLA
+1195 GLSHGLTNAKLA
-1207 AAEGNTVSSEGW
+1207 AAEENTVDGVDWQFNNGVYKTS
-1219 NYDISGYG
+1219 
-1227 AVENGNFRMVAT
+1227 ENGNFRMVAT
-1239 DKGNG
+1239 DAEGS

-1255 GATAVEGITVTAADT
+1255 GATAVEGITVTAAHT
-1270 ALPAN
+1270 ALSAN

-1300 PNVTVDTYGNVT
+1300 PDVTVDTYGNVT
-1312 AGLEVQ
+1312 AGFEVQ

-1333 TSVTGSTAVTVGTLD
+1333 TWVTGSTAITVGTLD

-1390 NESDSAWNTFTGTFE
+1390 NESDSAWSTFTGTFE
-1405 EGKLYRVNVDIKEL
+1405 EGKLYRVNVDIKEE
-1419 SDTKDYADFTRMAA
+1419 SDTIDYADAGRMAA
-1433 YINGK
+1433 YVNGK
-1438 AVPISGGNSDT
+1438 TVPVYSTYGNT
-1449 GVAYVYCTFGKAAA
+1449 NYKIATVYYTFGKAAA
-1463 AGSGGAIPDANFVTI
+1463 ASTGGVKPDANFVTI
-1478 DGGKPFAAPNQLYF
+1478 DGGKPFAAPNQLCF

-1503 SGYNARYDPST
+1503 SGYNAKYDPST

-1525 PIVIGG
+1525 PIAIGG
-1531 SVEAD
+1531 AVEAD
-1536 ITIKLV
+1536 ITIRLV

-1561 DITITADSN
+1561 DITITTITADSD
-1570 ATLTINVTNDAME
+1570 ATLTINVTNAAQE

-1687 FAIYGFAANA
+1687 FAIYGSAAND

-1736 TPNRVATYRYGKPY
+1736 TPNRVATYRYGTPY
-1750 TVTVNNGSC
+1750 TVTVNNGTC
-1759 DAVGRQFLAGDTVT
+1759 DAVGRQYLEGDTVT
-1773 VTAGTIEGLEFTK
+1773 VKARTIEGLAFTK
-1786 WTSEQVASFS
+1786 WTSKDVTIADATS
-1796 PSNTSST
+1796 PM

-1818 FGAFAVPPVFTLT
+1818 FGAFTVQPVFTLT
-1831 NEGRGNIAFT
+1831 GEGTGTISFT
-1841 MVNAPSNRPK
+1841 LAKLPSDAPK
-1851 LVQAGS
+1851 LVEKDS
-1857 EEVYN
+1857 
-1862 NYYFDYDT
+1862 DT
-1870 NYSCSI
+1870 VVGNQHFYGGELSRSLTVK
-1876 DVMESNVPAGEY
+1876 DGTGPYHVRAGEY
-1888 QIAVQYSDIWLYS
+1888 RIAVSYNGTWLYS

-1916 SNQTVSGTRNQMLL
+1916 SNQTVSGTRNETL
-1930 NPVYVN
+1930 NSVEVN
-1936 ISLVFDT
+1936 ISLKFDT
-1943 FQSVAVND
+1943 FQSMEVND

-1961 AGLTAVIYNL
+1961 AGLTAVINFVS
-1971 GSDGKTVTVRIN
+1971 SDMKFVSITIS
-1983 GTPTQV
+1983 GTPTKA
-1989 KNEAMAITIPGEK
+1989 KNEAMAITFPGGK
-2002 LTSGAAL
+2002 LASGAAL
-2009 AVTPNDNAKFEIAES
+2009 TVTPNDNARFEIAES

>member
-1 MKKRTHRIL
+1 MKKRTHKIL

-17 MMLGLLPAMSLPAA
+17 MVLGLLPAMSLPAA
-31 AVTIISEIVITGLDA
+31 AAEETYVTHVDLQMEA
-46 PVAGATPDETFT
+46 PKDGM
-58 IETAGVSLYDE
+58 TA
-69 NWDWKLATGGYFTGN
+69 A
-84 FAANTQ
+84 Q
-90 YAAYF
+90 YAATVGIDNKHLLSYNVLEVSEVNCYRIDDNSF
-95 DVLAGGDYA
+95 DQVGTGVPCFVEGGVYQCIVKVTLSDGGYSFAHFNNDMTVLVNGQTLDNY
-104 FTSDVTATVS
+104 
-114 GYPATVEKKTDYDD
+114 DYD
-128 NPYWRVTCEFPATEG
+128 RE
-143 EGINVSRDGA
+143 
-153 SDSGDGWTW
+153 
-162 DQANSKLTMTN
+162 
-173 YAGGP
+173 
-178 IYIGGATAGAVEIE
+178 
-192 LVGTNSATVSRATG
+192 
-206 EGYCAGV
+206 
-213 EVVNASTVTVTGK
+213 
-226 GTLKVDVTAADSAI
+226 
-240 SKAYGIY
+240 
-247 LKKDGVT
+247 
-254 AFGGITFSGGKVT
+254 
-267 AALHVSGSDT
+267 
-277 AGYGIFSDG
+277 
-286 SNGSVAVDEGAEL
+286 NGSVAYF
-299 WLSPGSSVATNTMC
+299 TNDT
-313 GIYTSGSV
+313 YTVTCYV
-321 YMDGTATIQFSTGS
+321 YFTAT
-335 GNAESPWTSISVGG
+335 AADPVG
-349 RKTITIGANAAVTVT
+349 
-364 MPSGCSTGM
+364 
-373 ESALLEANGG
+373 
-383 AAVGTWTNTSGI
+383 
-395 YRYFENDSCLVTL
+395 
-408 SSPFPESGETVY
+408 
-420 EDYKYEA
+420 
-427 ITPLTFEDSAAYD
+427 
-440 IPAGTAGTGYTADT
+440 
-454 AFTAGGGSGD
+454 
-464 YVFTIDPAVD
+464 
-474 GLSIDSGNHLAYTR
+474 
-488 PATAQEATTATVKVT
+488 
-503 DKGGYSKTITID
+503 
-515 IGAVTEAAVSEGI
+515 EGI

-533 TGNKSL
+533 TGDKSL

-547 DTNTLTLNGYQGGGI
+547 SSNTLTLNGYQGGGI
-562 SASGMSTLTL
+562 NVSGIPALNLVLTNNTYNAITVNGTIDVYGIGSGTSTNVPLNISGGGTL
-572 VLEGTNV
+572 VM
-579 INGDVGAFA
+579 
-588 TGIDC
+588 
-593 LCNLTIKGSGS
+593 NLTNTTASRPIYGIRGNK
-604 LTINSIQTEMSKHAR
+604 
-619 AVSAYTITQDG
+619 ITQ
-630 GNVTVNV
+630 T
-637 ESVYWHHALRAQT
+637 
-650 GIYLNGGKLTVNATD
+650 GGKVFINAD
-665 KNPSA
+665 SA
-670 AGGSQLVYTDTGEI
+670 AGAVYGVYGQSGVSITGGTLTVDATVQSATECYGIYAVTDEIRVGSG
-684 LVEEDAELTVNVTNQ
+684 AEVNVTIRNVGGGNYVWG
-699 SSACADIAVY
+699 IY
-709 NAASAT
+709 NEARDVAGSLA
-715 TDPTNNGD
+715 NNGS
-723 ITIRGKVTIT
+723 ITLNGKVSVT
-733 RTKDSHSTGGAV
+733 RAANSAGAV
-745 NGIITAST
+745 HGIMNE
-753 QKNTD
+753 NTTYNTS
-758 GVITISDGADVTIT
+758 GVISVGSGANVTLT
-772 DTEYAIVSNAPEAES
+772 DTYYGIASYTRYQAGLAGVS
-787 QSDIVITGG
+787 ITGG

-801 SGISGSVGLRSK
+801 STYSDSYGIYSGH
-813 CNGISIT
+813 NGVSIT
-820 GGTVNVSTDSVA
+820 GGTVTVNTDAVA
-832 LDLDSGYNEN
+832 LNLGSGYNEN

-854 LTSGNS
+854 LTSDNS
-860 YAVKTCDT
+860 YAVYTCDN
-868 ASSAR
+868 ASSTR
-873 VHQMDFSDGGSF
+873 VHTLDFTSSTGSF
-885 TAKSNESS
+885 TAKSNQSS
-893 YQSYPVQ
+893 YQSIPVQ

-906 TNTYLSEGIASRYN
+906 TNTYLSEGIASGYN
-920 DAGTGRM
+920 EAGTGRM
-927 FSSGTLKRVK
+927 FSSGTLNRVK

-955 GYLFDVSTLYYK
+955 GCYFGVSTLYYK
-967 NGASST
+967 NGASNT
-973 YDGADGNWNAH
+973 YDGADGDWNAH

-1003 IGGANPTVVVLK
+1003 IGGANPTVVELK

-1022 TANQP
+1022 TASQP
-1027 NIATGNYCA
+1027 NIDTGNYCA
-1036 GVKIANADTVTVTG
+1036 GVTIANADTVTVTG

-1060 GEGIQLAYG
+1060 GGDIWFAHG
-1069 IYLYSTS
+1069 IYLNSTS
-1076 NAQSDLTIQSG
+1076 NALSDLTIQSG

-1114 NKSGKVTVGADAA
+1114 NKSGKVTVGAGAA

-1163 GTGAPSENWTS
+1163 GTGAPNSGWTS

-1195 GRSYGLSNAKLA
+1195 GRSYGLSKAKLA
-1207 AAEGNTVSSEGW
+1207 AAEENTVDGVDWQFNNSVYKTSE
-1219 NYDISGYG
+1219 NR
-1227 AVENGNFRMVAT
+1227 NFRMVAT
-1239 DKGNG
+1239 DAEGS

-1270 ALPAN
+1270 ALSAN

-1300 PNVTVDTYGNVT
+1300 PDVTVDTYGNVT

-1318 TNPGKAVLTATSKYD
+1318 TKPGKAVLTATSKYD
-1333 TSVTGSTAVTVGTLD
+1333 TSVTGSTAITVGTPD

-1377 EGFSVHSVTWYYW
+1377 EGFSVQSVTWHYW
-1390 NESDSAWNTFTGTFE
+1390 NESDSEWNIFTGAFE
-1405 EGKLYRVNVDIKEL
+1405 EGKLYRVNVDIREL
-1419 SDTKDYADFTRMAA
+1419 SDTKDYADAGRMAA
-1433 YINGK
+1433 YVNGK
-1438 AVPISGGNSDT
+1438 TVPVYSTYGNT
-1449 GVAYVYCTFGKAAA
+1449 NYKIATVYYTFGKAAA
-1463 AGSGGAIPDANFVTI
+1463 ASTGGAIPDANAVTV
-1478 DGGKPFAAPNQLYF
+1478 DGGKAFADPNQLCF
-1492 KNGGA
+1492 KNGDA
-1497 ATTTDS
+1497 NTSTS
-1503 SGYNARYDPST
+1503 SSYNARYYPST

-1536 ITIKLV
+1536 ITIRLV
-1542 GDNVITSS
+1542 GNNVITSS

-1602 TIGGKAQV
+1602 TIGGKARV

-1648 ATPSIGVQAGVGI
+1648 ATSSIGVQAGVGI

-1727 AATHAVNVD
+1727 AATHVVNVD
-1736 TPNRVATYRYGKPY
+1736 TANRVATYRYGTPY

-1759 DAVGRQFLAGDTVT
+1759 DAVGRQYLAGDTVT
-1773 VTAGTIEGLEFTK
+1773 VTAGTIEGLAFTK
-1786 WTSEQVASFS
+1786 WTSKDVTIANATS
-1796 PSNTSST
+1796 PT

-1818 FGAFAVPPVFTLT
+1818 FGAFTVQPVFTLT
-1831 NEGRGNIAFT
+1831 GEGTGTISFT
-1841 MVNAPSNRPK
+1841 LAKPPSDAPK
-1851 LVQAGS
+1851 LVEKDSDTVVGNQYFYYGDELS
-1857 EEVYN
+1857 RSLTVKDGTGPYN
-1862 NYYFDYDT
+1862 
-1870 NYSCSI
+1870 
-1876 DVMESNVPAGEY
+1876 VRAGEY
-1888 QIAVQYSDIWLYS
+1888 RIAVSYNGTWLYS

-1916 SNQTVSGTRNQMLL
+1916 SNQTVSGTRNETL
-1930 NPVYVN
+1930 NSVEVN
-1936 ISLVFDT
+1936 ISLTFDT
-1943 FQSVAVND
+1943 FQNVAVND

-1961 AGLTAVIYNL
+1961 AGLTAVINFVS
-1971 GSDGKTVTVRIN
+1971 SDMKFVSITIS
-1983 GTPTQV
+1983 GTPTKA
-1989 KNEAMAITIPGEK
+1989 KNEAMAITIPGGK
-2002 LTSGAAL
+2002 LASGAAL
-2009 AVTPNDNAKFEIAES
+2009 TVTPNDNARFEIAQS

-2032 LSAAVNGLEA
+2032 LSAAVNLKA
-2042 LASYGSIT
+2042 LMDYDSIT
-2050 AAPEEAH
+2050 TTVPEADRD
-2057 SGKYDIVV
+2057 KYDIVV

-2188 MNTSIEWTDLGTN
+2188 MNTSIEWIDLGTN

-2252 ETMSSPYESPLVSCF
+2252 ERMSSPYESPLVSCF
-2267 AYGIDY
+2267 AYGIDC

-2297 VKSYGSAS
+2297 VTSYGSAS

-2313 KQGVTTPAF
+2313 KQGETSPAF
-2322 TDTLTGNSVD
+2322 TDTITGNSVD

-2339 AGTYTLKVEK
+2339 AGEYTLKVEK

-2361 DGSAVTKD
+2361 GTDNIGKD

-2380 DGKVNGTDALWVRQ
+2380 DGDVTAADAQEIQRNAAKL
-2394 SSAGG
+2394 SSAYDTEPNKSYWIL
-2399 RTLDA
+2399 R
-2404 YQKVLADLNR
+2404 ADVNR
-2414 DGKVNGTDALWIRQI
+2414 DGKVTAADAQEIQRNAAKLS
-2429 SAGSRVLNY
+2429 SAIDSLL